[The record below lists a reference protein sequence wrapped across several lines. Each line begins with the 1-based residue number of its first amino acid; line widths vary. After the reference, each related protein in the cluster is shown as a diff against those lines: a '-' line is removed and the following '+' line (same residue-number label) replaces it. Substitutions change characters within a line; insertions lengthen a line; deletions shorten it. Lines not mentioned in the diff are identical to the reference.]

1 VYFLVVGMG
10 ESEAVL
16 QRFRVLVYIVLML
29 VVAILILV
37 SLYLV
42 TYMNYVNLVH
52 LYTTLLKACN
62 TTAIHLPTTP

>member
-1 VYFLVVGMG
+1 M
-10 ESEAVL
+10 SEVQVL
-16 QRFRVLVYIVLML
+16 AQRLKTFAYIVLIL

-52 LYTTLLKACN
+52 HYVALLRACN

>member
-1 VYFLVVGMG
+1 M
-10 ESEAVL
+10 SEVQAL
-16 QRFRVLVYIVLML
+16 AQRLKTLAYIVLLL

-52 LYTTLLKACN
+52 HYVALLKACN

>member
-1 VYFLVVGMG
+1 M
-10 ESEAVL
+10 SEVQAL
-16 QRFRVLVYIVLML
+16 AQRLKTLAYIVLLL

-52 LYTTLLKACN
+52 HYTTLLKACN
-62 TTAIHLPTTP
+62 ATAIHLPTTP

>member
-1 VYFLVVGMG
+1 M
-10 ESEAVL
+10 SEVQAL
-16 QRFRVLVYIVLML
+16 AQRLRVLVYIVLML

-42 TYMNYVNLVH
+42 TYMNYANLVH
-52 LYTTLLKACN
+52 HYVALLKACN

>member
-1 VYFLVVGMG
+1 M
-10 ESEAVL
+10 SEVQAL
-16 QRFRVLVYIVLML
+16 AQRLKTLAYIVLML

-42 TYMNYVNLVH
+42 TYMNYANLVH
-52 LYTTLLKACN
+52 HYVALLKACN